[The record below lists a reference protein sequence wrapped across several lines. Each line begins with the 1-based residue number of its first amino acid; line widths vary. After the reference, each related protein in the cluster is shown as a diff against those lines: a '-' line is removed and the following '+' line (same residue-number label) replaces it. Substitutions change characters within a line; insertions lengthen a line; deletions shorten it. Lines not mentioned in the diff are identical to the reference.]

1 MHTVFR
7 ALQRVYSPLNL
18 IGKEIQ
24 MKKSLPALAV
34 LTLLCSA
41 AYAQSS
47 VTLYGVADVGIGKM
61 SGQKTGMIS
70 GDVVNNATSY
80 IGFRGIEDLGGGLK
94 AGFRLEQYVNMENGA
109 TASANGFLRQGNE
122 TYGRAAHLW
131 LEGGFGQFKMGR
143 SETPSYNAITKWSI
157 VGDASYS
164 PSLQRY
170 GAAGRWARSNSQF
183 SYKTP
188 VLGGFSAEVA
198 FIAKGDHGDKAKYD
212 LNLTYENG
220 PLAAGIAY
228 NKIQDA
234 KANYALGAKYDFGMF
249 ALSAGYYD
257 TRNAQLATPLP
268 GGGNIKLAGFSIGG
282 SVKFDNISLAIE
294 LQRQRKSEVH
304 YQNMIQKYKK
314 YTEGVV
320 EAKYALSKRTF
331 VYADYLRLGNKN
343 NYGLGIQHRF

>member
-1 MHTVFR
+1 
-7 ALQRVYSPLNL
+7 
-18 IGKEIQ
+18 
-24 MKKSLPALAV
+24 MKKNLLALAA
-34 LTLLCSA
+34 LTLVSGA
-41 AYAQSS
+41 ALAQSS

-109 TASANGFLRQGNE
+109 TASANGFLRQENE
-122 TYGRAAHLW
+122 TYGRAANLW

-143 SETPSYNAITKWSI
+143 SETPSYNAVLVWST

-164 PSLQRY
+164 PSMQRY
-170 GAAGRWARSNSQF
+170 GAVGRWARSSSQF

-188 VLGGFSAEVA
+188 VFGGFSAEVA
-198 FIAKGDHGDKAKYD
+198 FVAKGDHGNKAKYD
-212 LNLTYENG
+212 LNVVYENG
-220 PLAAGIAY
+220 PIGAGIAY

-234 KANYALGAKYDFGMF
+234 KANYALGVKYNFGMF

-257 TRNAQLATPLP
+257 IRNAQLAAPLP
-268 GGGNIKLAGFSIGG
+268 GGGDLKLAGYSIGG
-282 SVKFDNISLAIE
+282 LVNFDNITLAVE

-304 YQNMIQKYKK
+304 NQNTTQKFKK

-343 NYGLGIQHRF
+343 NYGIGIQHRF

>member
-7 ALQRVYSPLNL
+7 ALQRVYSPLTL

-24 MKKSLPALAV
+24 MKKNLPALAV
-34 LTLLCSA
+34 LTLLCGA

-70 GDVVNNATSY
+70 GDMVNHTTSY

-143 SETPSYNAITKWSI
+143 SETPSYNAVLAWNI
-157 VGDASYS
+157 VGIANYS
-164 PSLQRY
+164 PSMHRY
-170 GAAGRWARSNSQF
+170 GAAGRRARSSSQF

-198 FIAKGDHGDKAKYD
+198 FIAKGDRADNANKYD
-212 LNLTYENG
+212 LNVIYENG
-220 PLAAGIAY
+220 PIVAGAAY
-228 NKIQDA
+228 NKIQNA

-257 TRNAQLATPLP
+257 IRNLEGVSLP
-268 GGGNIKLAGFSIGG
+268 TGAKMKLAGFSVGG
-282 SVKFDNISLAIE
+282 SVKFDNITLAVE
-294 LQRQRKSEVH
+294 LQRQRKKEV
-304 YQNMIQKYKK
+304 YNQNVTEKYKK

-331 VYADYLRLGNKN
+331 VYADYLRMENEN

>member
-7 ALQRVYSPLNL
+7 ALQRVYSPLTL

-24 MKKSLPALAV
+24 MKKNLPALAV
-34 LTLLCSA
+34 LALLCGA

-70 GDVVNNATSY
+70 GDMVNHTTSY

-94 AGFRLEQYVNMENGA
+94 VGFRLEQFVNMEDGA
-109 TASANGFLRQGNE
+109 TASPGGQFVRAE
-122 TYGRAAHLW
+122 TFGRAANLW

-143 SETPSYNAITKWSI
+143 SETPSYNAISTWSI
-157 VGDASYS
+157 VGSANYS
-164 PSLQRY
+164 PSLGRY
-170 GAAGRWARSNSQF
+170 AAVGLSNRSSSQF

-188 VLGGFSAEVA
+188 VFGGFSAEVA
-198 FIAKGDHGDKAKYD
+198 FIAKGDNGNKAKYD
-212 LNLTYENG
+212 LNLIYENG
-220 PLAAGIAY
+220 PLAAGISY

-257 TRNAQLATPLP
+257 IRNLEGVSLP
-268 GGGNIKLAGFSIGG
+268 TGTKMKLAGFSVGG
-282 SVKFDNISLAIE
+282 SVKFDNITLAVE
-294 LQRQRKSEVH
+294 LQRQRKKEV
-304 YQNMIQKYKK
+304 YNQNVTQKYKK

-331 VYADYLRLGNKN
+331 VYADYLRMENKN

>member
-7 ALQRVYSPLNL
+7 ALQRVYSPLTL

-24 MKKSLPALAV
+24 MKRNLPALAV
-34 LTLLCSA
+34 LTLLCGA

-61 SGQKTGMIS
+61 NGQKTGMIS
-70 GDVVNNATSY
+70 GDAVNNATSY

-94 AGFRLEQYVNMENGA
+94 AGFRLEQYVNMKDGA
-109 TASANGFLRQGNE
+109 TASANGFLGQGNE
-122 TYGRAAHLW
+122 TYGRAANVW

-143 SETPSYNAITKWSI
+143 SETPSYNAVLAWSI
-157 VGDASYS
+157 VGSANYS
-164 PSLQRY
+164 PSMHRY
-170 GAAGRWARSNSQF
+170 GAAGRRARSSSQF

-198 FIAKGDHGDKAKYD
+198 FIAKGDRDNKAKYD
-212 LNLTYENG
+212 LNVIYENG

-257 TRNAQLATPLP
+257 IRNLAGISLAA
-268 GGGNIKLAGFSIGG
+268 GSRMKLAGFSVGG
-282 SVKFDNISLAIE
+282 SVKFDNITLAVE
-294 LQRQRKSEVH
+294 LQRQRKKEV
-304 YQNMIQKYKK
+304 YNQNVTQKYKK

-331 VYADYLRLGNKN
+331 VYADYLRMENKN

>member
-1 MHTVFR
+1 
-7 ALQRVYSPLNL
+7 
-18 IGKEIQ
+18 
-24 MKKSLPALAV
+24 MKKNLLALAA
-34 LTLLCSA
+34 LTMVCGA

-70 GDVVNNATSY
+70 GNLLNHTTSY

-94 AGFRLEQYVNMENGA
+94 AGFRLEQYVNLENGA
-109 TASANGFLRQGNE
+109 TASPGGPFVRSE
-122 TYGRAAHLW
+122 TFGRAANLW

-143 SETPSYNAITKWSI
+143 SETPSHNAQITWSV
-157 VGDASYS
+157 VGDANYS
-164 PSLQRY
+164 SPYGRY
-170 GAAGRWARSNSQF
+170 GAVGRDSRASSQF

-188 VLGGFSAEVA
+188 VFSGFSAEVA
-198 FIAKGDHGDKAKYD
+198 LIATGDHGDKGKYD
-212 LNLTYENG
+212 LNVIYENG

-257 TRNAQLATPLP
+257 IRNLAGISLAA
-268 GGGNIKLAGFSIGG
+268 GSRMKLAGFSVGG
-282 SVKFDNISLAIE
+282 SVKFDNITLAVE
-294 LQRQRKSEVH
+294 LQRQRKKEV
-304 YQNMIQKYKK
+304 YNQNVTQKYKK

-331 VYADYLRLGNKN
+331 VYADYLRMENKN